1 MTREVFFNASVEA
14 NVLGCILLDND
25 LFYQLNEFEN
35 DVFYVS
41 KHMKLFEIYK
51 VLAKNKVKIDIV
63 TVSEYISRHNIKEVA
78 ITYVTEIMLSVETVV
93 NFKAYISLLDE
104 FYQKRYLDKL
114 IKNLDYTEDAEAIKG
129 HIMSGLNNLTN
140 KTEATTEMKE
150 YMFEYFEG
158 LTDKT
163 DNSIKT
169 GFLKLDKQL
178 RGFNPGELITI
189 GAYSGIGKT
198 TLALDIILRQIR
210 KGYKVSLF
218 TLEIPKEQVVNK
230 LMCNFTNIEF
240 NKIFN
245 KELESKDFDKIA
257 EAVNYFAGKEFQ
269 VHEHKSSL
277 EFIISQ
283 IRKDKIS
290 KNIDIV
296 FIDLINRVTT
306 KEKFGSRAE
315 TIGHMT
321 RTLKLLALEL
331 EIPIVITAQINKE
344 GEKRLDKRPM
354 LADIKESGSIAEDS
368 DTVIGLY
375 RNREMEKADYRKRM
389 DSEGKLDYN
398 SQDADR
404 NPDRV
409 EVSVLKG
416 RYCGGATFSMK
427 WLPKFQRIEEQY

>member
-1 MTREVFFNASVEA
+1 MTREVFFNANVEA
-14 NVLGCILLDND
+14 NVLGCILVDNN
-25 LFYQLNEFEN
+25 LFYQLNEFEL

-41 KHMKLFEIYK
+41 KHMKVFEIYK
-51 VLAKNKVKIDIV
+51 TLSKNKIKIDVV
-63 TVSEYISRHNIKEVA
+63 TVSEYIARHKITEVE
-78 ITYVTEIMLSVETVV
+78 ITYITDLMLGVETTS
-93 NFKAYISLLDE
+93 NFNTYISLLDE

-114 IKNLDYTEDAEAIKG
+114 IKEIDYTEASDVIKG
-129 HIMSGLNNLTN
+129 HIMSGLNKISNTN
-140 KTEATTEMKE
+140 DNVSDMKE
-150 YMFEYFEG
+150 YIFEYFEG

-169 GFLKLDKQL
+169 GFNKLDGKL
-178 RGFNPGELITI
+178 KGFNKGELITI

-218 TLEIPKEQVVNK
+218 TLEIPKEQVINK

-240 NKIFN
+240 SKIFN
-245 KELESKDFDKIA
+245 KELDDNDFERIA
-257 EAVNYFAGKEFQ
+257 KAVNYFAGKEFQ
-269 VHEHKSSL
+269 IHENKSSL
-277 EFIISQ
+277 EYIVSQ
-283 IRKDKIS
+283 IRKDKLT
-290 KNIDIV
+290 KNTDIV
-296 FIDLINRVTT
+296 FIDLINRVST
-306 KEKFGSRAE
+306 KEKLGSRAE
-315 TIGHMT
+315 TIGYMT

-344 GEKRLDKRPM
+344 GEKRIDKRPL

-398 SQDADR
+398 SPDADK

-409 EVSVLKG
+409 EISILKG
-416 RYCGGATFSMK
+416 RYCGGATFSMR
-427 WLPKFQRIEEQY
+427 WLPKLQRIEEQY